1 METNAFLLKQA
12 VLSHPEAA
20 MELPIGTAHR
30 WFTEGKLPKALDWLI
45 SHPEVVRSL
54 SSLLAD
60 ASLATHTEHAA
71 SVA

>member
-1 METNAFLLKQA
+1 MKTNALLLKQA

-30 WFTEGKLPKALDWLI
+30 WFTEGKLPKALDWLM
-45 SHPEVVRSL
+45 SHPEVLRSL
-54 SSLLAD
+54 TNSLAD
-60 ASLATHTEHAA
+60 QSLATYSEHAA